1 MSALGQK
8 QRFRAIIRDACF
20 ATEGLGA
27 ASTMRMEN
35 IAEANGS
42 KGPGCLLRFLPIQDR
57 ST

>member
-1 MSALGQK
+1 LGQK